1 MNRIMKR
8 GFALVMALVL
18 CLGVLSG
25 ISVEASAVTPGMYN
39 WGIRGNV
46 ASTLSPAAE
55 AFYADNNTSYD
66 LLAALD
72 GTSNLSAM
80 ASSELYQELQ
90 ELMKSNHTHTTS
102 YNETRE
108 QYQYTDCQGG
118 GGKISSFYSGKEIGP
133 AWDSGSTWNREHT
146 WPNSKGLGGAD
157 ENDIMMLRPTY
168 KNENGSRSN
177 TAYGE
182 SAGYYHPNS
191 ESNGAYDVRGD
202 VARIFLY
209 VYVRWG
215 NVNGNG
221 AYSTWGTN
229 GVMESKEVLLKW
241 MAADPV
247 DTWELGRN
255 DVVETITGTRNV
267 FVDYPELAFL
277 LFNEAV
283 PTGMVTPSGEAAG
296 SSTSYTVT
304 AVSNNDAYGTVSVS
318 GKVITAAPA
327 AGHYISGYSV
337 TSGTATVQQS
347 GNTFVVNAES
357 DCTVQI
363 NFAAKATTSVI
374 FFENGTLA
382 SNRMV
387 YAGDSIV
394 LPGHTTALP
403 EGYTFLGWSAAEVAD
418 TTDLPTC
425 QKAGNA
431 LTVNGDTTLY
441 AIYSYAEE
449 VSSGAESYV
458 LVTDAGQLYEGATV
472 VIAASNANYA
482 LSTTQ
487 NSNNRGAATITK
499 NSDHTISW
507 TSNVQELTLGAGT
520 TDGTYSFHTG
530 SKGYLYCASTSSKN
544 YLRTQTTLDA
554 KASFTITVSS
564 NGVSKIVSKT
574 TSSTRNQMRYNTN
587 SGNPIFACY
596 ASGQQDLS
604 LYIKTIGSGS
614 VTHYTTGAAPTCAH
628 VNTTAVDG
636 KAATCTENGWTD
648 GLYCND
654 CQTYVNGHEIA
665 YATGH
670 ATATWMNAVAGTC
683 TTNGIAG
690 HWHCDVCGC
699 DYAEKTAASP
709 ALSAAAL
716 NTGKNPDNHDADTE
730 IRDAVEATCTAAGY
744 SGDTWCLGCET
755 KIGNGQEMPM
765 ADHEVNHVD
774 AKDPTHADEGNI
786 AHFACTVCGQFFG
799 DEAATQKLAKEDVVI
814 PALGHDFGEFQKDAN
829 KHWKEC
835 SCGEKSEEGDHT
847 YGEWTVVTAATQTA
861 KGCKER
867 TCTACGHKQM
877 VEIPPV
883 SSPNTGD
890 NSQIG
895 LWIAVLAVCGLA
907 IAALIIV
914 PVVKKR
920 KA

>member
-39 WGIRGNV
+39 WGIRGNI

-80 ASSELYQELQ
+80 ASSELYQELKD
-90 ELMKSNHTHTTS
+90 LMASNHTYKTS
-102 YNETRE
+102 YDATRDM
-108 QYQYTDCQGG
+108 YAYTDCEGG

-146 WPNSKGLGGAD
+146 WPNSKGLAGQD

-168 KNENGSRSN
+168 KNENGARGN
-177 TAYGE
+177 KAYGE

-221 AYSTWGTN
+221 EYSTWGTN

-387 YAGDSIV
+387 YAGDSIT

-441 AIYSYAEE
+441 ALYSYQVEGEGGGDSAAPATTTAAVTIASYADANGWKDATQYLTVNVDANVTVTAKKGTNTGKYYVNGENWRMYQAESATFTMTAANGYIIDS
-449 VSSGAESYV
+449 VKVTYNVNNSGVMTYNGTKYSSGTKV
-458 LVTDAGQLYEGATV
+458 PVG
-472 VIAASNANYA
+472 AAS
-482 LSTTQ
+482 
-487 NSNNRGAATITK
+487 ATFGVGNTGTKTNGQVRITK
-499 NSDHTISW
+499 IE
-507 TSNVQELTLGAGT
+507 V
-520 TDGTYSFHTG
+520 TYS
-530 SKGYLYCASTSSKN
+530 SDAS
-544 YLRTQTTLDA
+544 A
-554 KASFTITVSS
+554 GPVMI
-564 NGVSKIVSKT
+564 
-574 TSSTRNQMRYNTN
+574 
-587 SGNPIFACY
+587 
-596 ASGQQDLS
+596 
-604 LYIKTIGSGS
+604 
-614 VTHYTTGAAPTCAH
+614 THYTTGAAPTCAH

-654 CQTYVNGHEIA
+654 CQTYVDGHEIA

-690 HWHCDVCGC
+690 HWHCDVCGG

-835 SCGEKSEEGDHT
+835 SCGEKSEEGEHT
-847 YGEWTVVTAATQTA
+847 YGDWTVVTAATQTA